1 MGLPN
6 VIMIMAVNIV
16 STFQN
21 HSTKYR
27 WSNNYHQLNR
37 KDEEKSVE
45 ERRG

>member
-6 VIMIMAVNIV
+6 VIMIMALNIV
-16 STFQN
+16 STVQN

-27 WSNNYHQLNR
+27 WSNYYHQLNR